1 MSAIWVH
8 DRRAS
13 SGGGEV
19 KAGHSVGLID
29 PPKVIRQTIMRAT
42 TDSGS
47 EVRFEEAGPGVLNL
61 LTLFQILSGHT
72 REQIETEFDG
82 KGYGYLKRT
91 VADQV
96 IASMEPIQ
104 HRFHELMGDP
114 GGLEKMLDAGAQRAR
129 AIAEPMLD
137 RVKELTGLG

>member
-1 MSAIWVH
+1 
-8 DRRAS
+8 
-13 SGGGEV
+13 
-19 KAGHSVGLID
+19 
-29 PPKVIRQTIMRAT
+29 MRAT

-61 LTLFQILSGHT
+61 LTLFQILSGRT

-114 GGLEKMLDAGAQRAR
+114 GVWRRCSTPAR
-129 AIAEPMLD
+129 S
-137 RVKELTGLG
+137 GLGRSPSRCWTGSRS